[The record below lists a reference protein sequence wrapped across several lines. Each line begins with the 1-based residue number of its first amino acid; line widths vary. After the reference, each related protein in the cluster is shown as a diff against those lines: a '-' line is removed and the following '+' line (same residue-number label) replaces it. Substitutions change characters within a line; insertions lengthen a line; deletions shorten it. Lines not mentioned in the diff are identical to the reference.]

1 VEGAV
6 VSFQQ
11 EMKEIIKEAVAAG
24 WTVAHTRSSHLMLTH
39 PSVGKPQF
47 LSGTPSDWR
56 AIANSRA
63 QLARAMRAG
72 AAA

>member
-1 VEGAV
+1 VEGDF
-6 VSFQQ
+6 VSFQR
-11 EMKEIIKEAVAAG
+11 EMKAILKEAVAAG
-24 WTVAHTRSSHLMLTH
+24 WTVSHTRSSHLMLTH

-72 AAA
+72 VTA